1 MRAYVFCVTSYAI
14 HVHIIWYVL
23 CVFLMILPDQ
33 FEDFLLVSTSS
44 LTSHCTIVFFPET
57 DTNSML
63 MLCYSTQSQTTNF
76 AGKYTTELYVYTVI
90 PDNIISAATTAATGP
105 HLVFRQA
112 VAAGRKVTVRTQ
124 ILLKHQNDFRF

>member
-1 MRAYVFCVTSYAI
+1 MCIF
-14 HVHIIWYVL
+14 
-23 CVFLMILPDQ
+23 D
-33 FEDFLLVSTSS
+33 DSTWSVWRLS
-44 LTSHCTIVFFPET
+44 VGFHLFFNIPLYHWFFSWNRHEQHAHAR
-57 DTNSML
+57 L
-63 MLCYSTQSQTTNF
+63 FYQTTNF